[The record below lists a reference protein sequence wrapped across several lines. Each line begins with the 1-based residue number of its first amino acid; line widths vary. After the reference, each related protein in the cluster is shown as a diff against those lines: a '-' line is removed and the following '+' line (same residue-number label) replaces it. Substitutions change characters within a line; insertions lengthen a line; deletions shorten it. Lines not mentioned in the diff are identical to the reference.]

1 VKGIP
6 TAIPYDVV
14 RVGEGYGSVFEL
26 LSAQSFSKILAN
38 DPSQFNTLVALF
50 VGVLKKIH
58 GTEIQKGELPSFKE
72 TALDWVK
79 FLQDYLSK
87 EDGAKLQKMM
97 EAIPDLPRMIHG
109 DYHTKNVMKQGDEV
123 LLIDMDTLSYRHPIF
138 ELAGMYLSFV
148 GFGELNPNGAGEF
161 LGIPYSLS
169 CDFFEKSLAL
179 YLGMNN
185 PQQIEEVLRKARI
198 IGYVRLARWS
208 IRRHQ
213 GQELIDHCF
222 KNIHLLMA
230 QTDGLYF

>member
-1 VKGIP
+1 
-6 TAIPYDVV
+6 VV

-26 LSAQSFSKILAN
+26 LSAQSFSKILIA
-38 DPSQFNTLVALF
+38 DPSQLDALVALF

-79 FLQDYLSK
+79 FLRDYLAK
-87 EDGAKLQKMM
+87 EDGEKLQKMM

-123 LLIDMDTLSYRHPIF
+123 LLIDMDTLSYGHPIF

-148 GFGELNPNGAGEF
+148 GFGELDPTGAGEF
-161 LGIPYSLS
+161 LGISYPLS
-169 CDFFEKSLAL
+169 CTFFNKSLAL
-179 YLGMNN
+179 YLGTND
-185 PQQIEEVLRKARI
+185 PQQIEGVLQKARI
-198 IGYVRLARWS
+198 IGYVRLARRS

-213 GQELIDHCF
+213 GQELIDHCL
-222 KNIHLLMA
+222 KNIHLLLA
-230 QTDGLYF
+230 QTNSLYF